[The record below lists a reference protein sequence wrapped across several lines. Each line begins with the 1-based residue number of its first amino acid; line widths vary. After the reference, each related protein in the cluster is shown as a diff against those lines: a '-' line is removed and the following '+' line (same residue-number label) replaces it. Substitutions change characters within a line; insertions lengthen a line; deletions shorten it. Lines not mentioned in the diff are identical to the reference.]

1 MAYRT
6 VKPYALGKARHA
18 SADLASTSREYA
30 YRGVPEATSMHDC
43 ASSGVRKLDEVAG
56 VARRRVVL
64 GVLNFVGANAL
75 AEDAIAIKMAK
86 LAGDALII

>member
-1 MAYRT
+1 MQ
-6 VKPYALGKARHA
+6 
-18 SADLASTSREYA
+18 
-30 YRGVPEATSMHDC
+30 DC

-56 VARRRVVL
+56 VARRILEL

-86 LAGDALII
+86 LTGDALIV